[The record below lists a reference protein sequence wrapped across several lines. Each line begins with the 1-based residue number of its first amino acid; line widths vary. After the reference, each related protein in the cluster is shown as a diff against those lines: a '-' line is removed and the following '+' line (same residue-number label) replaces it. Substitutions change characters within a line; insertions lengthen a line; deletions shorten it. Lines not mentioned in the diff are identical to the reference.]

1 MALENRDK
9 SFPPHPLKLRLLS
22 LSFFSSVALEA
33 SPLQHKFLND
43 TELALRSLRRTIND
57 GVQASQTNNPS
68 APPPSPR
75 IRPFASSFPV
85 ARLFRSFEFLFAA
98 TTFVP
103 RNKFWNSFQQ
113 HLGLVHFFIAL
124 STLLLSTR
132 IYFLIVLFSSFQGMM
147 TVMVR
152 GKFSGWKLIYDQ
164 YQLSRRE
171 TLKYLRSFSKLFLF
185 FCFFGQFTSL
195 CAQLLPISRTI
206 FFGDF

>member
-1 MALENRDK
+1 MIQSSLWEVCEERSMTVCRLRK
-9 SFPPHPLKLRLLS
+9 QTTPLRLLLHRASVLS
-22 LSFFSSVALEA
+22 LRAFQLHACSAVLNFFSRR
-33 SPLQHKFLND
+33 QHSFHV
-43 TELALRSLRRTIND
+43 IN
-57 GVQASQTNNPS
+57 SEILSNN
-68 APPPSPR
+68 
-75 IRPFASSFPV
+75 
-85 ARLFRSFEFLFAA
+85 
-98 TTFVP
+98 T
-103 RNKFWNSFQQ
+103 W
-113 HLGLVHFFIAL
+113 GLVHFFIAL

-171 TLKYLRSFSKLFLF
+171 ALKYLRFFSELFLF

>member
-9 SFPPHPLKLRLLS
+9 SFPPHPLKLRLLL

-85 ARLFRSFEFLFAA
+85 ARLFRSFEFFSRRQHS
-98 TTFVP
+98 FHVI
-103 RNKFWNSFQQ
+103 NSEI
-113 HLGLVHFFIAL
+113 LSNNTWGLVHFFIAL

-152 GKFSGWKLIYDQ
+152 GKFSG
-164 YQLSRRE
+164 
-171 TLKYLRSFSKLFLF
+171 
-185 FCFFGQFTSL
+185 
-195 CAQLLPISRTI
+195 
-206 FFGDF
+206 

>member
-1 MALENRDK
+1 MIQSSLWEVCEERSMTVCRLRK
-9 SFPPHPLKLRLLS
+9 QTIPLRLLLHRASVLS
-22 LSFFSSVALEA
+22 LRAFQLHACSAVLNFFSRR
-33 SPLQHKFLND
+33 QHSFHV
-43 TELALRSLRRTIND
+43 IN
-57 GVQASQTNNPS
+57 SEILSNN
-68 APPPSPR
+68 
-75 IRPFASSFPV
+75 
-85 ARLFRSFEFLFAA
+85 
-98 TTFVP
+98 T
-103 RNKFWNSFQQ
+103 W
-113 HLGLVHFFIAL
+113 GLVHFFIAL